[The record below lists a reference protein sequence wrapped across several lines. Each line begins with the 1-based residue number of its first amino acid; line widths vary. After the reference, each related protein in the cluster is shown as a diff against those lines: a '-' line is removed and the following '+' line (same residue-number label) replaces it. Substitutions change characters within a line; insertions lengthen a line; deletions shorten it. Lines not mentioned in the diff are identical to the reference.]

1 MIGYERTRSVPAYIE
16 VDGDP
21 LCQREGHTCG
31 LLIRANSRD
40 AVNERGGFHLS
51 CGYQSLTEARQ
62 ALSIVREYRNDARV
76 VRGFCPER
84 PTKRC
89 TGNQLYI

>member
-31 LLIRANSRD
+31 LLNRANSRE
-40 AVNERGGFHLS
+40 AVNERGFPLT
-51 CGYQSLTEARQ
+51 CGYQSLTAARRG
-62 ALSIVREYRNDARV
+62 LSIVREYRNDAKV

>member
-1 MIGYERTRSVPAYIE
+1 VIGYERTRSVPAYIE

-21 LCQREGHTCG
+21 LCQR
-31 LLIRANSRD
+31 
-40 AVNERGGFHLS
+40 GGFHLS
-51 CGYQSLTEARQ
+51 CGYQSITEARQ

-84 PTKRC
+84 LTKRC